1 MFSKTFSVSAENF
14 TMKANV
20 AIIGKDVLIAL
31 TGGDTPHIGTVTTVE
46 KNSSSE
52 TLRFSSHHGRF
63 HKDEVLSEEILKK
76 IKPLLPGNCVMT
88 AGVHVNGI
96 TKAQI
101 KASFSM
107 AEKLGEEIFS
117 WLENY
122 DFSTV
127 NEAVYE
133 NYQQTFDE

>member
-1 MFSKTFSVSAENF
+1 M
-14 TMKANV
+14 
-20 AIIGKDVLIAL
+20 I
-31 TGGDTPHIGTVTTVE
+31 
-46 KNSSSE
+46 
-52 TLRFSSHHGRF
+52 
-63 HKDEVLSEEILKK
+63 
-76 IKPLLPGNCVMT
+76 T

-101 KASFSM
+101 NASFSM